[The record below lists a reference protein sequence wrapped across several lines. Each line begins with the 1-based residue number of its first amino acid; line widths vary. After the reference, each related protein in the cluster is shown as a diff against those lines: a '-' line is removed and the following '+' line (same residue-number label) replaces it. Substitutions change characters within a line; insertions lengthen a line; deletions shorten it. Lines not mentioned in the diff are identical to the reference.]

1 MLPRPFFPVRECAR
15 AWEYPAF
22 AAARASHARPI
33 GKPGSRGCF
42 DRCSRPG
49 SVRQWATVYNAI
61 SIAAPSTT
69 GKLRTSSQYR
79 SPLSPF
85 GCVSSRGFVL
95 ASIRSETKLHFR
107 SRIGESSS
115 VGVCYSFFFFFVHD
129 EADRQRD
136 RDETMSRATTTG
148 NDNCQEDA
156 GTPIGHGKCG
166 PAGGE
171 CRCVIVSLT
180 FEFHRAKPSDDRNV
194 THRGAIRTRVG
205 ASFL

>member
-1 MLPRPFFPVRECAR
+1 MLKIYRGGCFRALFSPRECAR
-15 AWEYPAF
+15 ASEYPAL
-22 AAARASHARPI
+22 AGARASHARPI

-42 DRCSRPG
+42 DRCARPG

-61 SIAAPSTT
+61 SVAAPSTT

-79 SPLSPF
+79 GPLSPF

-95 ASIRSETKLHFR
+95 ASIRSKTKLHSR
-107 SRIGESSS
+107 SRTRENRRPS
-115 VGVCYSFFFFFVHD
+115 VFVTFLFSFLRSRRG
-129 EADRQRD
+129 DRQRD
-136 RDETMSRATTTG
+136 RDETMSRATTS

-171 CRCVIVSLT
+171 CRCVIVS
-180 FEFHRAKPSDDRNV
+180 
-194 THRGAIRTRVG
+194 
-205 ASFL
+205 